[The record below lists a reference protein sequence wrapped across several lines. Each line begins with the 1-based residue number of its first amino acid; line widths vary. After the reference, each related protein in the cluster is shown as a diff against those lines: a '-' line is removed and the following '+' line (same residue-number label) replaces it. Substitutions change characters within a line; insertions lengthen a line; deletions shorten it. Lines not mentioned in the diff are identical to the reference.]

1 MAQINSGKLMKELNA
16 KDKFWSAGQTYESIV
31 WKDKPVFTKEQFEI
45 KYNELIQ
52 SDSKPEPKE

>member
-1 MAQINSGKLMKELNA
+1 MAQISDGKLMKELNA
-16 KDKFWSAGQTYESIV
+16 EDKFWYASQTYESIV

-52 SDSKPEPKE
+52 SDPKPEPKE